1 MTQTIGSVLRDR
13 FEELVAESVKLVHAM
28 TRCQFA
34 VGDMALEIE
43 PLRGHGGHHP
53 IEDEDTL
60 SVEASLRIFAEE
72 IGLSFHT
79 VRTYRWVTARWPAEQ
94 RQEGV
99 SFEVHRI
106 LASTPDAFEQI
117 KDPPLNERTGRR
129 QWNADAA
136 KRAAGWST
144 ATPVT
149 AQKKVE
155 SIRDLATDE
164 TVAALAA
171 CELLQRP
178 EVAFRAM
185 RDRQARERVNQA
197 QFDQAELVEEG
208 EEDWWDEPHEAEDAE
223 GGDNADPARIVRGF
237 HRAMEF
243 TDLVGVCQGFVA
255 GASRLV
261 PRLRGREF
269 TESQVELVGRQLE
282 KIRAT
287 ADWIESA
294 VATGKVDLD
303 GALAELLR
311 GQ

>member
-1 MTQTIGSVLRDR
+1 MSQTIGSVLRNR
-13 FEELVAESVKLVHAM
+13 FEELVTESVKLVHAM
-28 TRCQFA
+28 SRCQFA
-34 VGDMALEIE
+34 VGDMALEIA
-43 PLRGHGGHHP
+43 PLRTHGGDMTLG
-53 IEDEDTL
+53 EDERG
-60 SVEASLRIFAEE
+60 VEGALRQLTDS

-79 VRTYRWVTARWPAEQ
+79 VRTYRWVAARWPAEQ

-117 KDPPLNERTGRR
+117 KAPPLNERTGQH
-129 QWNADAA
+129 QWSGDAA

-149 AQKKVE
+149 VQEKVE
-155 SIRDLATDE
+155 SIRELAADE
-164 TVAALAA
+164 TVAVTAA
-171 CELLQRP
+171 CDLLQRP

-197 QFDQAELVEEG
+197 QFDQDELAEEN
-208 EEDWWDEPHEAEDAE
+208 EEDWWDEPDTGEAE
-223 GGDNADPARIVRGF
+223 GDGVEPVDPARIVRGF

-243 TDLVGVCQGFVA
+243 TDLIGVCQGFVA

-261 PRLRGREF
+261 PKLRGRDF
-269 TESQVELVGRQLE
+269 TESQLALVAKQVE

-287 ADWIESA
+287 ADWIETA
-294 VATGKVDLD
+294 VATGKVDMD
-303 GALAELLR
+303 EALAELLR